1 MTATI
6 SITEAQL
13 YTALGNFLVGV
24 LPCPVIQAQQNRI
37 AMPIGNFVTMTS
49 LGTTGL
55 STDKATYQPAEST
68 QTHERST
75 RWDAQLDFYGPTAA
89 DYANLVATLMKTDYA
104 CSQIEASGLSMD
116 PLYAEEPR
124 QIPFVNA
131 ENQYEKRWS
140 VQCAF
145 QFNPTVVVTQQF
157 AASLEVIPES
167 IDVVFPPT

>member
-1 MTATI
+1 MTTSI

-13 YTALGNFLVGV
+13 YTALRAFLIGL
-24 LPCPVIQAQQNRI
+24 LPCEVVQGQQNRA
-37 AMPIGNFVTMTS
+37 AMPKGDFVTMTS

-55 STDKATYQPAEST
+55 STDKATYQPAAST

-75 RWDAQLDFYGPTAA
+75 RWDVQLDFYGANAA
-89 DYANLVATLMKTDYA
+89 DYANTVATLVKTDYA
-104 CSQIEASGLSMD
+104 CSQFEASGLGMD

-131 ENQYEKRWS
+131 ESQYEKRWS

-145 QFNPTVVVTQQF
+145 QFNPTVVVSQQF
-157 AASLEVIPES
+157 AASLKVVPEN

>member
-1 MTATI
+1 MSTTI
-6 SITEAQL
+6 SITESQL
-13 YTALGNFLVGV
+13 YTALRTFLIGV
-24 LPCPVIQAQQNRI
+24 LPCAVVQGQQNRV
-37 AMPIGNFVTMTS
+37 AMPVGDFVTMTS
-49 LGTTGL
+49 LGTAGL
-55 STDKATYQPAEST
+55 STDKATYQPQAST
-68 QTHERST
+68 QTHQRST
-75 RWDAQLDFYGPTAA
+75 RWDVQLDFYGANAA
-89 DYANLVATLMKTDYA
+89 DYANLVATLMKSDYA

-145 QFNPTVVVTQQF
+145 QFNPTVVVAQQF
-157 AASLEVIPES
+157 AASLQVIPES

>member
-1 MTATI
+1 MSATI
-6 SITEAQL
+6 SITESQL
-13 YTALGNFLVGV
+13 YTALRSLLLGV
-24 LPCPVIQAQQNRI
+24 LPCQVVQAQQNRV
-37 AMPIGNFVTMTS
+37 AMPVGDFVTMTS
-49 LGTTGL
+49 LGTSGL
-55 STDKATYQPAEST
+55 STDKATYQPVAGT

-75 RWDAQLDFYGPTAA
+75 RWDVQLDFYGANAA
-89 DYANLVATLMKTDYA
+89 DYANLVATLMKSDYA

-131 ENQYEKRWS
+131 ESQYEKRWS

-145 QFNPTVVVTQQF
+145 QFNPTVVVAQQF
-157 AASLEVIPES
+157 AASLEVVPAS